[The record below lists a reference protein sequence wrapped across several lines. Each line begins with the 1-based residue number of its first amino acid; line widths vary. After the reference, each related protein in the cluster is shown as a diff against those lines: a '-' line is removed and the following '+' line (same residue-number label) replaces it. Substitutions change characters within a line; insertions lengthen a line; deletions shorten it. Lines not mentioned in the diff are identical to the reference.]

1 MTPWEE
7 LLVLAEAELAMVRG
21 GDALELPGA
30 IAARG
35 RLAATLG
42 PAPASAGPVLERLA
56 AVQEQI
62 VVELTLARDGVAREL
77 GDAAPRARRRA
88 GLPHRRRP
96 RRRADRR
103 PPTKASA
110 RRADDPASC
119 HGSGDCA

>member
-21 GDALELPGA
+21 GDTLELPGA

-62 VVELTLARDGVAREL
+62 IVELTLARDGVAREL
-77 GDAAPRARRRA
+77 GTLRRGRGAVQGYRTAAGAAAGQIDAR
-88 GLPHRRRP
+88 H
-96 RRRADRR
+96 
-103 PPTKASA
+103 
-110 RRADDPASC
+110 
-119 HGSGDCA
+119 